1 MIIQKFCSN
10 FSEVW
15 LLEETGIY
23 FNDQSKFAKD
33 ETLQN
38 FVVNPN
44 NAFTRFSKNLI
55 SLKV

>member
-33 ETLQN
+33 ETL
-38 FVVNPN
+38 
-44 NAFTRFSKNLI
+44 
-55 SLKV
+55 